1 MARFTWRLALSAAA
15 IMMMCI
21 PVIGATQPTATPMP
35 ANAYHERNGGQWDC
49 NRGFRK
55 DGGKCISMN
64 VPRNAHLT
72 SSGLSWSC
80 DRGFRRESDTCVKVI
95 VPANAYA
102 EDFEYSRGWEC
113 NRGYRRVEPG
123 CVRVSVPANAF
134 EVDSAYGRRLGM
146 PSRLSA
152 QR

>member
-1 MARFTWRLALSAAA
+1 MTPFRFARRLALSAAA

-21 PVIGATQPTATPMP
+21 PLIAASQEIASPIP
-35 ANAYHERNGGQWDC
+35 ANAYAERDGGQWDC

-55 DGGKCISMN
+55 DGAKCLSMN
-64 VPRNAHLT
+64 VPRNAQLT
-72 SSGLSWSC
+72 SSGLSWTC
-80 DRGFRRESDTCVKVI
+80 DRGFRREGDTCVEVI

-113 NRGYRRVEPG
+113 NRGYRRTETG
-123 CVRVSVPANAF
+123 CLRVSIPANA
-134 EVDSAYGRRLGM
+134 SS
-146 PSRLSA
+146 PQSSSTRLSRPQP